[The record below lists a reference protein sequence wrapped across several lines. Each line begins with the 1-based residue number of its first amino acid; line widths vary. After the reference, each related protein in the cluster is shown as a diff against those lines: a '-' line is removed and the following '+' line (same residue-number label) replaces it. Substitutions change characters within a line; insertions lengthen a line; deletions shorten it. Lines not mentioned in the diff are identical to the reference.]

1 MLYSTSRHVSFVAML
16 LFLCSLIFTNI
27 SSTTMVSKT
36 NANTAQNVCL
46 YVHTVRGA
54 RCISYYRP
62 QNGGQYCTGP
72 EVQYQLCN
80 EQVGNNCVP
89 DLPIYHTTV
98 LYCPLYA
105 V

>member
-1 MLYSTSRHVSFVAML
+1 MAGIT
-16 LFLCSLIFTNI
+16 
-27 SSTTMVSKT
+27 K
-36 NANTAQNVCL
+36 ANTAQNASL
-46 YVHTVRGA
+46 YVHTVRGV